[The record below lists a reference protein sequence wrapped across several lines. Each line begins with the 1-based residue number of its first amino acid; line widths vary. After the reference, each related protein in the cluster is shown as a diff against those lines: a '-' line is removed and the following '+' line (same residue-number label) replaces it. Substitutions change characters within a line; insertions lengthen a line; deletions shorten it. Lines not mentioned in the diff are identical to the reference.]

1 MKLRSSNYL
10 YCLIIFSL
18 FFNPLKSE
26 EKIDI
31 WNSKEKKIIAE
42 DKLKTKKKKNSEIK
56 FRLNRKDRIKSEYY
70 N

>member
-42 DKLKTKKKKNSEIK
+42 DKLKTKKKKIQK
-56 FRLNRKDRIKSEYY
+56 LNLK
-70 N
+70 